1 MGEVQR
7 GLITSSYSFASTDN
21 GISLSSALTLDDM
34 KYFSLY
40 WDHIVVPANR
50 LIYIGLPQEEI
61 FKSVG
66 ILYRPTTN
74 LQSFSTD
81 KGPELSL
88 KELDATLNFMKSQ
101 KKDTS
106 WAMHHF
112 GIEPFIHPDHRI
124 KKDIL
129 KFELFNALPTPSANT
144 NLIDILEFKYRR
156 HDELNRLHI
165 SLNSLY
171 EKIATSDDID
181 AMRLDMRIELKA
193 SIDDLNKS
201 FKERFGEGLKRNL
214 KLEFDVS
221 STSIMEAVKNVPA
234 GLFCDSMTGMTIP
247 LGTLV
252 AVTSPFVKVGW
263 SGSFGNKEQNSKALN
278 LNYLTSAKKYS
289 ITEYKKNS

>member
-1 MGEVQR
+1 MNR

-21 GISLSSALTLDDM
+21 GISLSGALSLEDM

-40 WDHIVVPANR
+40 WDQIVVPANR

-66 ILYRPTTN
+66 MLYRPTTN
-74 LQSFSTD
+74 LQSFSTND
-81 KGPELSL
+81 GPELSL
-88 KELDATLNFMKSQ
+88 KELDETLNFMRSKRT
-101 KKDTS
+101 DTS

-171 EKIATSDDID
+171 EKIAASDDID
-181 AMRLDMRIELKA
+181 AMRLDMKFELKE
-193 SIDDLNKS
+193 SISDLNKS

-234 GLFCDSMTGMTIP
+234 GLLCDFMTGITIP
-247 LGTLV
+247 LGTFA

-263 SGSFGNKEQNSKALN
+263 SGSFGNKEQKSKDLN
-278 LNYLTSAKKYS
+278 LNYLTSARKHS
-289 ITEYKKNS
+289 ITDYRNSSK

>member
-101 KKDTS
+101 K
-106 WAMHHF
+106 
-112 GIEPFIHPDHRI
+112 RI
-124 KKDIL
+124 LHGQCIIL
-129 KFELFNALPTPSANT
+129 
-144 NLIDILEFKYRR
+144 
-156 HDELNRLHI
+156 
-165 SLNSLY
+165 
-171 EKIATSDDID
+171 
-181 AMRLDMRIELKA
+181 
-193 SIDDLNKS
+193 
-201 FKERFGEGLKRNL
+201 G
-214 KLEFDVS
+214 
-221 STSIMEAVKNVPA
+221 
-234 GLFCDSMTGMTIP
+234 
-247 LGTLV
+247 
-252 AVTSPFVKVGW
+252 
-263 SGSFGNKEQNSKALN
+263 
-278 LNYLTSAKKYS
+278 
-289 ITEYKKNS
+289 

>member
-1 MGEVQR
+1 
-7 GLITSSYSFASTDN
+7 
-21 GISLSSALTLDDM
+21 M

-144 NLIDILEFKYRR
+144 SLIDILEFKYRR

-234 GLFCDSMTGMTIP
+234 GLLCDFMTGVTIP

-263 SGSFGNKEQNSKALN
+263 SGSLGNKEQNSKGLN
-278 LNYLTSAKKYS
+278 LNYLTSAKKYN
-289 ITEYKKNS
+289 ITEYKKDS

>member
-144 NLIDILEFKYRR
+144 NLIDILEFK
-156 HDELNRLHI
+156 
-165 SLNSLY
+165 
-171 EKIATSDDID
+171 
-181 AMRLDMRIELKA
+181 
-193 SIDDLNKS
+193 
-201 FKERFGEGLKRNL
+201 
-214 KLEFDVS
+214 
-221 STSIMEAVKNVPA
+221 
-234 GLFCDSMTGMTIP
+234 
-247 LGTLV
+247 
-252 AVTSPFVKVGW
+252 
-263 SGSFGNKEQNSKALN
+263 
-278 LNYLTSAKKYS
+278 
-289 ITEYKKNS
+289 